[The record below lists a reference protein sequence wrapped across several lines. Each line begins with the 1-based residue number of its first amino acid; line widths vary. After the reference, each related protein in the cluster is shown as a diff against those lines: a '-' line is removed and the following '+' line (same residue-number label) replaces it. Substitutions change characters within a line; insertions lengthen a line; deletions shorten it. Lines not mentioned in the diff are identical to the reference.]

1 MCYAISEIEMHT
13 HLWYVLRLYVRL
25 KCLLWENPTIMHQV
39 YESRFALQPC
49 HVCFKYVSIIENIFN
64 DLLWWLWL
72 FMLYCFGVGILLS
85 YLTHSV
91 LFIFLQVIM
100 LKLFSFCL
108 QVLDVVDFVAAQE
121 EIFWSTSCRVFCSFL
136 YSTSTMIMTC
146 IL

>member
-1 MCYAISEIEMHT
+1 MRCIHIFDMFWGYMLDWNAYYEKIQ
-13 HLWYVLRLYVRL
+13 
-25 KCLLWENPTIMHQV
+25 LLCTKYMNHV
-39 YESRFALQPC
+39 FALQPC

-85 YLTHSV
+85 YLTHSLV

-136 YSTSTMIMTC
+136 YNISTMNRTC